1 MNRKFK
7 KFLYLVFSFLLI
19 INFQNK
25 SFADEHLEKIKDARY
40 ACNLFYQKALESDN
54 LMVKNFYNDV
64 SGYNFGFNP
73 LWDWNIDKKKWV
85 IKSDGKS
92 IVNGYNY
99 NLNTAKLL
107 KPGTEILKIE
117 GMDAAKVFTDWN
129 AFNDFSKDK
138 DLLKLE
144 IIDEND
150 EVRIIQL
157 KKEFNDYG
165 TIKHFLND
173 IKITDIDIKKSTFT
187 TSISNVYQYNFYPLT
202 KENHPIIK
210 IAEKT
215 LKFKKEDGS
224 YFHHVCRPDNKYF
237 DEGILQNPADVFYP
251 DVIYNDKDLETIKN
265 SIYVYFKKSGDL
277 EDQVN
282 FERIFSNNF
291 IVLNKFNLKS
301 FPFDKQVLS
310 FKIVDNYW
318 SIQERIIE
326 PRGYTNLVLKD
337 FLKKDDIPGW
347 NKVSASIKNFEQ
359 EKVAFQGALWSGLEI
374 ELELERKHG
383 YYLFKVILPI
393 ILILMVCWSVVWVDP
408 KELEARLTI
417 TIVCLL
423 SLIAYNFV
431 IDSELPKLEYLTV
444 LDWIVLISYI
454 YATVPNFLSVISFR
468 LQKTNLVMSN
478 KLEQISKRYGLSSY
492 VLSIFLIVI
501 LNANINPDNS
511 SSLIFWMAGIF

>member
-1 MNRKFK
+1 MKRKFK
-7 KFLYLVFSFLLI
+7 TFLYLFIFLLI

-25 SFADEHLEKIKDARY
+25 SFADEHLENIKDVSY
-40 ACNLFYQKALESDN
+40 ACNLFYQKVLESDN
-54 LMVKNFYNDV
+54 LRVKNFYADS

-73 LWDWNIDKKKWV
+73 LWDWNIELKKWV
-85 IKSDGKS
+85 MRSDGKS
-92 IVNGYNY
+92 IINGYNV
-99 NLNTAKLL
+99 NNNTAKLL

-117 GMDAAKVFTDWN
+117 GMDAAKVFVNWD
-129 AFNDFSKDK
+129 AFYDFTKDK

-150 EVRIIQL
+150 EVRIIEL

-165 TIKHFLND
+165 TIKHFLSD

-187 TSISNVYQYNFYPLT
+187 TRVSNVYQYNFYPLK
-202 KENHPIIK
+202 KENHPLIK

-215 LKFKKEDGS
+215 LIFKKEDGS
-224 YFHHVCRPDNKYF
+224 YFHHVCRPNDKYF
-237 DEGILQNPADVFYP
+237 DEGVLQNPADVFYP

-265 SIYVYFKKSGDL
+265 SIYVYFKKSGNVQ
-277 EDQVN
+277 DQVN
-282 FERIFSNNF
+282 IERIFSNNF
-291 IVLNKFNLKS
+291 IVMNKFNLKS

-318 SIQERIIE
+318 GIEERIIE
-326 PRGYTNLVLKD
+326 PKGYTNLVLKD
-337 FLKKDDIPGW
+337 FLKKDDISGW
-347 NKVSASIKNFEQ
+347 NKVSASIENFEQ
-359 EKVAFQGALWSGLEI
+359 KKVAFQGTLWSGLEI
-374 ELELERKHG
+374 KLELERKHG
-383 YYLFKVILPI
+383 YYLFKVIFPI

-408 KELEARLTI
+408 KELESRLTI

-454 YATVPNFLSVISFR
+454 YATIPNFLSIISFR
-468 LQKTNLVMSN
+468 LQKTNLKLSN
-478 KLEQISKRYGLSSY
+478 KLEVISKRYGLSSY
-492 VLSIFLIVI
+492 MLSIFLIVL
-501 LNANINPDNS
+501 LNANLNPENS
-511 SSLIFWMAGIF
+511 SSLISWMAGR